1 MLEELGERHGLRV
14 RVLEVDETGWDFRVG
29 HAVDAEGTR
38 WVLRVPRRRE
48 VRDLIEGER
57 RLLDH
62 LRPRLPVA
70 VPDWEICT
78 PELIAYRRLPGR
90 PLGPEHPR
98 TLEYQWWRQPAEDYF
113 DDLGAVIAELHRTQ
127 VDAVARLGVPVSG
140 HRDLREEADDHLGR
154 AENVLVVPG
163 EKVARWRS
171 WIHDDA
177 YWSGAADLR
186 LVHADLHPGH
196 TLVDESGRLTG
207 VLDFTDAAVD
217 DPALDFTA
225 AHNAFGER
233 GLSRLVAA
241 YAQAGGRVRA
251 EFVSHVRLLS
261 EFRFSVSLGVYAVE
275 TGRGGFLDIAQRRL
289 LG

>member
-1 MLEELGERHGLRV
+1 M
-14 RVLEVDETGWDFRVG
+14 LEVDETGWDFRVG

-98 TLEYQWWRQPAEDYF
+98 TLEYQWWREPAEDYF
-113 DDLGAVIAELHRTQ
+113 DDLGAVIAELHRTR

-140 HRDLREEADDHLGR
+140 HRDLREEAADHLGR
-154 AENVLVVPG
+154 AENVLVVPE